1 MIPRTLVDLL
11 TDQIEFANVM
21 VLNKVGAAA
30 PGRLE
35 QARKIIR
42 ALDPDAKVIETD
54 DSRIHPVWVFVTSLF
69 DFNRTHEH
77 PLWAKELYGF
87 AHHVPETE
95 EYGVSSFKYRARRPL
110 DPVRIHAV
118 LKGEPKGVIRAQGH
132 FWIAT
137 VPIGLPSSVL
147 RGGGRSTVSP
157 LGRWWAGVPRDWP
170 TISER
175 LDAVALLWQEPWGDG
190 RQELVF
196 IGFAMDE
203 AAITRALGAA
213 LVSEN
218 ALLPDD
224 WVGLPD
230 PFPARGTRGAG

>member
-30 PGRLE
+30 PGRLD

-54 DSRIHPVWVFVTSLF
+54 DSRIDPVWVFDTSLF

-77 PLWAKELYGF
+77 PLWAKELYGV

-118 LKGEPKGVIRAQGH
+118 LNGEPKGVIRAQGH

-147 RGGGRSTVSP
+147 RVGGPFDSEAARPLVGGRSSG
-157 LGRWWAGVPRDWP
+157 LADNFRQAGCRG
-170 TISER
+170 I
-175 LDAVALLWQEPWGDG
+175 AVAG
-190 RQELVF
+190 
-196 IGFAMDE
+196 
-203 AAITRALGAA
+203 ALGGRA
-213 LVSEN
+213 S
-218 ALLPDD
+218 
-224 WVGLPD
+224 
-230 PFPARGTRGAG
+230 GTCLHRLRHG

>member
-137 VPIGLPSSVL
+137 VPYQVRSHCRLRRPSLLKLVRPKGLKAL
-147 RGGGRSTVSP
+147 STAP
-157 LGRWWAGVPRDWP
+157 GAGIWKRFSAVPR
-170 TISER
+170 S
-175 LDAVALLWQEPWGDG
+175 
-190 RQELVF
+190 
-196 IGFAMDE
+196 
-203 AAITRALGAA
+203 
-213 LVSEN
+213 SS
-218 ALLPDD
+218 
-224 WVGLPD
+224 
-230 PFPARGTRGAG
+230 